1 MNLIMKSFFQKYNI
15 HLFWAAVILFAPLL
29 TFSGL
34 SHESYWADE
43 GFSIAITESTYSD
56 IWLFSSEDSNPP
68 FFYIA
73 LKFFTS
79 IFGTSK
85 LSFRFFPLLGMIA
98 ASIGLGIGPVRRIM
112 GPGRAALYALLMLLA
127 PNFISYAQEVRT
139 YTWSLFLVGGVAFW
153 GYLFF
158 HNGKKRDLISF
169 TVTSILALYIHYY
182 AAMGVFFIYL
192 FLGTGLIIRRKQWA
206 KVLYITLS
214 AVVVLI
220 AFIPWAS
227 TFADRIAVHSQ
238 GFWIEKPTQLT
249 VVQCLSVPFNLKFG
263 PSAYAPYL
271 TVFAFVLI
279 LTGSVKSHRRGEKYS
294 LLGFLALFIIFATL
308 LTGYIYSH
316 EVQPMLIPRYM
327 LALYSPFF
335 AAVSVGI
342 AEFKAA
348 RFRVGIP
355 GVFLLFSIPSLIG
368 IYTLRLNGPSDE
380 VSEYI
385 RNRGN
390 TDDIVV
396 HFDELTASPLAV
408 LLHEKQHVVYL
419 PQSSSSYFNFK
430 VYSKNL
436 TVTDDIESYMNGK
449 KNIWLV
455 SRSPSPNHE
464 AYIKTM
470 KYLGF

>member
-1 MNLIMKSFFQKYNI
+1 
-15 HLFWAAVILFAPLL
+15 
-29 TFSGL
+29 
-34 SHESYWADE
+34 
-43 GFSIAITESTYSD
+43 
-56 IWLFSSEDSNPP
+56 
-68 FFYIA
+68 
-73 LKFFTS
+73 
-79 IFGTSK
+79 
-85 LSFRFFPLLGMIA
+85 
-98 ASIGLGIGPVRRIM
+98 
-112 GPGRAALYALLMLLA
+112 
-127 PNFISYAQEVRT
+127 
-139 YTWSLFLVGGVAFW
+139 
-153 GYLFF
+153 
-158 HNGKKRDLISF
+158 
-169 TVTSILALYIHYY
+169 
-182 AAMGVFFIYL
+182 
-192 FLGTGLIIRRKQWA
+192 
-206 KVLYITLS
+206 
-214 AVVVLI
+214 
-220 AFIPWAS
+220 
-227 TFADRIAVHSQ
+227 
-238 GFWIEKPTQLT
+238 
-249 VVQCLSVPFNLKFG
+249 
-263 PSAYAPYL
+263 
-271 TVFAFVLI
+271 
-279 LTGSVKSHRRGEKYS
+279 
-294 LLGFLALFIIFATL
+294 
-308 LTGYIYSH
+308 
-316 EVQPMLIPRYM
+316 M

-470 KYLGF
+470 KYLGFKQSIIKTKDTSDLAANFRINNSWLVINLERIDQGTLIPLEEITIEY